1 MRRMVEKI
9 IAQYGTDMRLTSGT
23 ETKTV
28 RAFFRAVNAKSWQ
41 SMESEATL
49 LGEISR
55 GQYAYIGPVGAQV
68 REGDTLTLG
77 DKTYLFRRAEL
88 ITTGNQPVS
97 PVGAVRGEGCER
109 YLGISILELVLRR
122 LPGSKVHGGRGLP
135 RAEVPQITKPVAAVH
150 IEKVDRAN
158 MTVTVEVNIICPA
171 AHGRHRL

>member
-9 IAQYGTDMRLTSGT
+9 IAQYGTDMRLTSST

-68 REGDTLTLG
+68 H
-77 DKTYLFRRAEL
+77 A
-88 ITTGNQPVS
+88 
-97 PVGAVRGEGCER
+97 
-109 YLGISILELVLRR
+109 
-122 LPGSKVHGGRGLP
+122 P
-135 RAEVPQITKPVAAVH
+135 R
-150 IEKVDRAN
+150 N
-158 MTVTVEVNIICPA
+158 SS
-171 AHGRHRL
+171 